1 MLCDRCKKNEATIH
15 VKKVLNGK
23 IESMHLCAECAKE
36 KEENGVLGAFGFN
49 LAEVLFNIGE
59 LSKASLKKGSGDP
72 DKALRIPA
80 GQEIS
85 CPLCGWNL
93 EKLQESN
100 GQLGCPGC
108 YQSFAPIITDALNRI
123 QRSKVHTG
131 KRPGGLKE
139 GVNPAVLRLEMEQLK
154 KELAVCIKKEE
165 YEQAATLRDKLN
177 SLKEKLAALGKEES
191 GR

>member
-72 DKALRIPA
+72 DK
-80 GQEIS
+80 
-85 CPLCGWNL
+85 
-93 EKLQESN
+93 
-100 GQLGCPGC
+100 
-108 YQSFAPIITDALNRI
+108 D
-123 QRSKVHTG
+123 
-131 KRPGGLKE
+131 
-139 GVNPAVLRLEMEQLK
+139 
-154 KELAVCIKKEE
+154 
-165 YEQAATLRDKLN
+165 
-177 SLKEKLAALGKEES
+177 
-191 GR
+191 